1 MNDSEQT
8 EGEYLTALGF
18 FEPFPFQLLITFAAT
33 NAGWNM
39 VVLQR
44 CRLQY
49 SLFRPILPSLH
60 RPLGALGSNPPQ
72 AVEPFGCPP
81 TEKSPIGALFS
92 ACLFSLILI
101 SSRSRCL
108 CRGQTGQRRERSR
121 KACWSWCCW
130 DSSCRW
136 SSRSRGRSPRA
147 RCQSSTW

>member
-18 FEPFPFQLLITFAAT
+18 FEPFPFRLLITFAAT

-60 RPLGALGSNPPQ
+60 RPLGALGSNPLSGQ
-72 AVEPFGCPP
+72 AGGS
-81 TEKSPIGALFS
+81 TNQKL
-92 ACLFSLILI
+92 
-101 SSRSRCL
+101 SSRA
-108 CRGQTGQRRERSR
+108 GKVDT
-121 KACWSWCCW
+121 K
-130 DSSCRW
+130 
-136 SSRSRGRSPRA
+136 
-147 RCQSSTW
+147 